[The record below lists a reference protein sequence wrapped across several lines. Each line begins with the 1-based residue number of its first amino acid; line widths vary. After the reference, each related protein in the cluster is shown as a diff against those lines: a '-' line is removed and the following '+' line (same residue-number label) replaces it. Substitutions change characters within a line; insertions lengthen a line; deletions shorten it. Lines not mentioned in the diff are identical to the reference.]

1 VTPPRLTW
9 LLVLCALVLLAIA
22 LTSCSTPPV
31 VVTKTETVHVSVPG
45 PAQKVPAA
53 LSADCPP
60 DPLTGTT
67 LGAIL
72 ARLSSVE
79 TALARC
85 RIQLGQIRALK

>member
-31 VVTKTETVHVSVPG
+31 VVTKTETVQVSVPG